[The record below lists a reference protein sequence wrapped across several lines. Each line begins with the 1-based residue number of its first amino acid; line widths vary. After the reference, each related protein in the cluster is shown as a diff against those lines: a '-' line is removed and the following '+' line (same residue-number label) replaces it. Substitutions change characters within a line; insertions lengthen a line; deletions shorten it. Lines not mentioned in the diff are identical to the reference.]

1 MATITTFKTNALPT
15 KTVGTLQLKSK
26 IPTATQTKPVITTVA
41 RPVVSQQAATE
52 ENVKL
57 DIIKQTSKPASSLI
71 SWVPEK
77 QETAVQTPTTA
88 TQQVQ
93 TKPVITTIA
102 RPVISQQTAIKDN
115 VTLDIIKQTT
125 TGNPQTEYTETTYTP
140 SANFG
145 IGQNLAPH
153 PEPEQTVQQQTTVQT
168 SAATTQQ
175 PQTENETY
183 EPETSE
189 TEEAAQPEPQT
200 TATDDKKKKII
211 FIIIA
216 VIAIWLLFFKKD

>member
-15 KTVGTLQLKSK
+15 KTVGTLQLQSK

-57 DIIKQTSKPASSLI
+57 DIIKQTSKPASNFI
-71 SWVPEK
+71 SWIPEK
-77 QETAVQTPTTA
+77 QQTAVPTPE
-88 TQQVQ
+88 
-93 TKPVITTIA
+93 
-102 RPVISQQTAIKDN
+102 N
-115 VTLDIIKQTT
+115 V
-125 TGNPQTEYTETTYTP
+125 QTEYFETTYTP

-153 PEPEQTVQQQTTVQT
+153 PEPEQTVQQQTTVQAPAT
-168 SAATTQQ
+168 TTQQ
-175 PQTENETY
+175 QAEQTENHTDTAPVEQVA
-183 EPETSE
+183 E
-189 TEEAAQPEPQT
+189 QT
-200 TATDDKKKKII
+200 APATDDKKKKII

>member
-15 KTVGTLQLKSK
+15 KTVGILQLQSK
-26 IPTATQTKPVITTVA
+26 IPTAAQTKPVITTVA
-41 RPVVSQQAATE
+41 RPVVSQQAATA
-52 ENVKL
+52 EN
-57 DIIKQTSKPASSLI
+57 IK
-71 SWVPEK
+71 
-77 QETAVQTPTTA
+77 
-88 TQQVQ
+88 
-93 TKPVITTIA
+93 
-102 RPVISQQTAIKDN
+102 
-115 VTLDIIKQTT
+115 LDIIKQTT

-153 PEPEQTVQQQTTVQT
+153 PEPEQTVQQTTVQT

-200 TATDDKKKKII
+200 TATDDKKKKIF

-216 VIAIWLLFFKKD
+216 VIAIWFLFFKKD

>member
-15 KTVGTLQLKSK
+15 KTVGTLQLQSK

-88 TQQVQ
+88 TQPLQQEQIFNEVQNEQAQEQQPPVEQV
-93 TKPVITTIA
+93 A
-102 RPVISQQTAIKDN
+102 EQTA
-115 VTLDIIKQTT
+115 
-125 TGNPQTEYTETTYTP
+125 P
-140 SANFG
+140 
-145 IGQNLAPH
+145 
-153 PEPEQTVQQQTTVQT
+153 
-168 SAATTQQ
+168 
-175 PQTENETY
+175 
-183 EPETSE
+183 
-189 TEEAAQPEPQT
+189 
-200 TATDDKKKKII
+200 ATDDKKKKII

>member
-15 KTVGTLQLKSK
+15 KTVGTLQLQSK
-26 IPTATQTKPVITTVA
+26 IPTAAQTKPVITTVA

-57 DIIKQTSKPASSLI
+57 DIIKQTSQPASSLI
-71 SWVPEK
+71 SWIPEK
-77 QETAVQTPTTA
+77 QQTAVQTPE
-88 TQQVQ
+88 
-93 TKPVITTIA
+93 
-102 RPVISQQTAIKDN
+102 N
-115 VTLDIIKQTT
+115 V
-125 TGNPQTEYTETTYTP
+125 QTEYFETTYTP

-153 PEPEQTVQQQTTVQT
+153 PEPEQTVQQQTTVQAPAT
-168 SAATTQQ
+168 TTQQ
-175 PQTENETY
+175 QAEQTENHTDTAPVEQVA
-183 EPETSE
+183 E
-189 TEEAAQPEPQT
+189 QT
-200 TATDDKKKKII
+200 APATDDKKKKII

>member
-15 KTVGTLQLKSK
+15 KTVGILQLQSK
-26 IPTATQTKPVITTVA
+26 IPTAAQKKNVITTVA
-41 RPVVSQQAATE
+41 RPVVSQQAATA
-52 ENVKL
+52 EN
-57 DIIKQTSKPASSLI
+57 IK
-71 SWVPEK
+71 
-77 QETAVQTPTTA
+77 
-88 TQQVQ
+88 
-93 TKPVITTIA
+93 
-102 RPVISQQTAIKDN
+102 
-115 VTLDIIKQTT
+115 LDIIKQTT

-140 SANFG
+140 SANQG

-200 TATDDKKKKII
+200 TATDDKKKKIF

-216 VIAIWLLFFKKD
+216 VIAIWFLFFKKD

>member
-15 KTVGTLQLKSK
+15 KTVGILQLQSK

-41 RPVVSQQAATE
+41 RPVVSQQAATA

-115 VTLDIIKQTT
+115 VTLDIIKQTSK
-125 TGNPQTEYTETTYTP
+125 PA
-140 SANFG
+140 SSL
-145 IGQNLAPH
+145 ISWV
-153 PEPEQTVQQQTTVQT
+153 PEKQETTVQAPAT
-168 SAATTQQ
+168 TTQQ
-175 PQTENETY
+175 QQAEQTENHTDTAPVEQVA
-183 EPETSE
+183 E
-189 TEEAAQPEPQT
+189 QT
-200 TATDDKKKKII
+200 APATDDKKKKII

-216 VIAIWLLFFKKD
+216 VIAIWFLFFKKD

>member
-57 DIIKQTSKPASSLI
+57 DIIKQTSQPASSLI
-71 SWVPEK
+71 SWIPEK
-77 QETAVQTPTTA
+77 QQTAVQTPE
-88 TQQVQ
+88 
-93 TKPVITTIA
+93 
-102 RPVISQQTAIKDN
+102 N
-115 VTLDIIKQTT
+115 V
-125 TGNPQTEYTETTYTP
+125 QTEYFETTYTP

-200 TATDDKKKKII
+200 TATDDKKKKIF

-216 VIAIWLLFFKKD
+216 VIAIWFLFFKKD